1 MMAYFIVFCA
11 SALNGICNV
20 LGECYNRRVKKTDSF
35 CYTAIISLIVF
46 LFYFIYGGFSVD
58 CDTLSAITACGYGA
72 CYCLTFVFMLRALK
86 YGQVSLVSLV
96 MAYSLM
102 LPTFFGIFFYGD
114 YPGLTFYVGL
124 ALLVFAVFL
133 IGKKDSKPKGEEKR
147 EKSDGKWLIF
157 SVLAM
162 TTNGAL
168 SVLQTYQQKTT
179 EGNYRSGFMMIAMAI
194 VFLFSTVMV
203 IVDAKKDKEVI
214 AFNFQKGWWV
224 ASIYGIANALL
235 NLAVMTVVN
244 LLPAGPVFST
254 ICGVSLVITLV
265 LSVTLFKERLN
276 VAQTVGFFVGL
287 CSTVLMNL

>member
-1 MMAYFIVFCA
+1 MAYILVFCA

-35 CYTAIISLIVF
+35 CYSAIISLIVF
-46 LFYFIYGGFSVD
+46 LFYFIYGGFSFE
-58 CDTLSAITACGYGA
+58 CNTLTVITACGYGL
-72 CYCLTFVFMLRALK
+72 CYCLTFVFMLRALE
-86 YGQVSLVSLV
+86 YGYVSLVSLV

-102 LPTFFGIFFYGD
+102 LPTLFGIFFYGD
-114 YPGLTFYVGL
+114 YPGVTFYIGL

-133 IGKKDSKPKGEEKR
+133 IGKKESNTKEAENR
-147 EKSDGKWLIF
+147 EKVNGKWLIF

-168 SVLQTYQQKTT
+168 SILQTYQQKAT

-194 VFLFSTVMV
+194 VFLFSIVKV
-203 IVDAKKDKEVI
+203 IIGAKKDKEVI
-214 AFNFQKGWWV
+214 AVNFEKGWWV
-224 ASIYGIANALL
+224 AAIYGIANALL
-235 NLAVMTVVN
+235 NLAVMVAVN
-244 LLPAGPVFST
+244 LLSAGPVFST

-276 VAQTVGFFVGL
+276 VAQTIGFFVGL